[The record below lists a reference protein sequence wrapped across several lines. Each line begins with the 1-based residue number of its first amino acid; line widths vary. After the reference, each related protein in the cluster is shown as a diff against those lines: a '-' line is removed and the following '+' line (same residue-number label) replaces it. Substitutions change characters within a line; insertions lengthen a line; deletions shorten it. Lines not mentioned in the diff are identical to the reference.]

1 MALRLRLSRRQPG
14 LEVKVTDE
22 VDKLPFMMR
31 LVNTGAEISESND
44 HVIVDQIN
52 KINYRLFLK

>member
-1 MALRLRLSRRQPG
+1 

-31 LVNTGAEISESND
+31 LVNTGTEISESND